1 MDESIRIASV
11 GHVEDPLSGLIGRD
25 GFVDRSRVSLGRQ
38 LRSASAL
45 TMIEIDHFDVL
56 VGRFGQE
63 CGSMII
69 RGVAQQ
75 LQTVVRGRDVVGRID
90 ETTFAILHT
99 EIDLSAVKDVG
110 ERLRRMVQSLGFFA
124 DDGSAI
130 PVTVSIGIDVVT
142 AAGRQNAPDLTGIM
156 ARAESRLDT
165 ARQAGCN
172 RVVSPSAA

>member
-1 MDESIRIASV
+1 
-11 GHVEDPLSGLIGRD
+11 
-25 GFVDRSRVSLGRQ
+25 
-38 LRSASAL
+38 
-45 TMIEIDHFDVL
+45 
-56 VGRFGQE
+56 
-63 CGSMII
+63 MII